1 MSQQTTAA
9 QAAVT
14 TTFPRWVPLL
24 LGLLGST
31 TCGML
36 LYAWSVFIK
45 PLNAEFGWTRAE
57 IAMAFA
63 ICCLVFGLVTFP
75 AGRWSDKYGPKLVVC
90 GGALLLGIGFV
101 LSGFIQSKMQLYITY
116 GVIAGLGGGM
126 IYLPPIATAPK
137 WWPDRRALATGFA
150 VVGLGLGSFLMGPLA
165 TYIITNYGWRSVFW
179 WCGIGMCVMALVA
192 GSLLKVPPKGW
203 APAGWKP
210 PAPAAGAPR

>member
-1 MSQQTTAA
+1 MAQQTTAA

-24 LGLLGST
+24 LGLLSST

-75 AGRWSDKYGPKLVVC
+75 AGRLSDKYGPKLVVC
-90 GGALLLGIGFV
+90 
-101 LSGFIQSKMQLYITY
+101 
-116 GVIAGLGGGM
+116 
-126 IYLPPIATAPK
+126 
-137 WWPDRRALATGFA
+137 
-150 VVGLGLGSFLMGPLA
+150 
-165 TYIITNYGWRSVFW
+165 
-179 WCGIGMCVMALVA
+179 
-192 GSLLKVPPKGW
+192 
-203 APAGWKP
+203 
-210 PAPAAGAPR
+210 